1 MGWGGMAGGPE
12 KAYREAIA
20 RGLVRGDPQQAR
32 AVAVL
37 QRLHT
42 LLRGYV
48 PGQRSFFGFGPRKA
62 PPRGLYIHGP
72 VGRGKSMLM
81 DLFFD
86 SAPVAAKRRV
96 HFHAFMAETQS
107 ALHEWRGLNDTQRK
121 KRSYYVRD
129 AGDDPIPPIAVAI
142 AAQASLFCFDE
153 FQVTDIADAMIL
165 GRLFEQLFA
174 RGVVVVATSNRAPKE
189 LYENGINRQLFVP
202 FIELLEQKLEVLRL
216 DGPIDY
222 RLGRLAG
229 TQVYFTPLNAVA
241 RDHMDVKW
249 RDLTGQTSGEPADLV
264 VQGRKVTVPCQAKGV
279 ARFTFGQLCDVA
291 LAAPDYLAICRA
303 YHAVMIDSIPQ
314 MGDDARDQAK
324 RFVNLIDTV
333 YETQVKLIC
342 SAATPPQGL
351 FQQRADTV
359 ESARCVS
366 RLLEM
371 QSADYLAK
379 PHTPKR

>member
-1 MGWGGMAGGPE
+1 MAGGPE
-12 KAYREAIA
+12 KAYRDAIA
-20 RGLVRGDPQQAR
+20 RGRVRGDPHQAR

-37 QRLHT
+37 QRLHVQLQRYT
-42 LLRGYV
+42 
-48 PGQRSFFGFGPRKA
+48 PGQRGFFGFGAPKP

-81 DLFFD
+81 ELFFD
-86 SAPVAAKRRV
+86 GAPVKAKRRV
-96 HFHAFMAETQS
+96 HFHAFMAEVQV
-107 ALHEWRGLNDTQRK
+107 AIHEWRGLTDKDRRK
-121 KRSYYVRD
+121 RPNYVRD
-129 AGDDPIPPIAVAI
+129 AGDDPIPPIAAAI
-142 AAQASLFCFDE
+142 SRQATLFCFDE

-165 GRLFEQLFA
+165 GRLFEHLFA
-174 RGVVVVATSNRAPKE
+174 RGVVVVATSNRAPQD

-202 FIELLEQKLEVLRL
+202 FIDLLEAKLDIVRL

-229 TQVYFTPLNAVA
+229 TQVYFTPLNAAA
-241 RDHMDVKW
+241 REQMDAKW
-249 RDLTGQTSGEPADLV
+249 RDLTGQSFGEPSDLV
-264 VQGRKVTVPCQAKGV
+264 VQGRKIAVPLQAKGV
-279 ARFTFGQLCDVA
+279 ARFTFGQLCDVP
-291 LAAPDYLAICRA
+291 LAAPDYLAVCKH
-303 YHAVMIDSIPQ
+303 YHALMIDSIPQ

-324 RFVNLIDTV
+324 RFINLVDTL

-359 ESARCVS
+359 ESERCVS

-379 PHTPKR
+379 PHLPKR

>member
-1 MGWGGMAGGPE
+1 MAGGPE
-12 KAYREAIA
+12 KAYRDAIA
-20 RGLVRGDPQQAR
+20 RGRVKGDPHQAR
-32 AVAVL
+32 AVASL
-37 QRLHT
+37 QRLHVQLQT
-42 LLRGYV
+42 YR
-48 PGQRSFFGFGPRKA
+48 PGQRSFFGLGPVA
-62 PPRGLYIHGP
+62 QPPRGLYIHGP

-86 SAPVAAKRRV
+86 DAPVAAKRRV
-96 HFHAFMAETQS
+96 HFHAFMAETQA
-107 ALHEWRGLNDTQRK
+107 ALHEWRNLPEKDRK
-121 KRSYYVRD
+121 KRPNYIPD
-129 AGDDPIPPIAVAI
+129 AGDDPLPPIAAAI
-142 AAQASLFCFDE
+142 AANATLFCFDE

-174 RGVVVVATSNRAPKE
+174 HGVVAVATSNRGPRE

-202 FIELLEQKLEVLRL
+202 FIDLIESKLEVVRL
-216 DGPIDY
+216 DGPLDY

-229 TQVYFTPLNAVA
+229 AQVYFTPINAMA
-241 RDHMDVKW
+241 REAMDGKW
-249 RDLTGQTSGEPADLV
+249 RDLTGTTSGAPADLI
-264 VQGRKVTVPCQAKGV
+264 VQGRKVVIPSQAKGV

-324 RFVNLIDTV
+324 RFVNLIDTM
-333 YETQVKLIC
+333 YETQAKLVC

-351 FQQRADTV
+351 FQQRADNV

-371 QSADYLAK
+371 QSAEYLAK
-379 PHTPKR
+379 PHLPKR